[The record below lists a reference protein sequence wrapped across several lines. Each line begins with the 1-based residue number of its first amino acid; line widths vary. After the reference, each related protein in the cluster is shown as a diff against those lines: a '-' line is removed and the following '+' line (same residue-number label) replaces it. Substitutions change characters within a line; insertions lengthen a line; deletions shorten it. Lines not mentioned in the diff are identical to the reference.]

1 MYSCYIGVRIPKIS
15 VLKAD
20 FKLFVPLYFISIV
33 NMKMAENLAVSWE
46 LFGLGGG
53 VHNRSHRV
61 TKSICSSNPR

>member
-33 NMKMAENLAVSWE
+33 NMKMAENLAMINLSVIRYNK
-46 LFGLGGG
+46 LRKLK
-53 VHNRSHRV
+53 
-61 TKSICSSNPR
+61 TA

>member
-33 NMKMAENLAVSWE
+33 NMKMAENLAMINLSVIK
-46 LFGLGGG
+46 
-53 VHNRSHRV
+53 RP
-61 TKSICSSNPR
+61 T